1 MSFLFNNPT
10 TTEVAAKLR
19 VEFFSLIKIFSPKTP
34 NKYPI
39 TLKKKKPICQPKN
52 PKIVQKYKIK

>member
-19 VEFFSLIKIFSPKTP
+19 VEFFSLINIFSPKTP

-39 TLKKKKPICQPKN
+39 TLKKKNQFVNLKTLK
-52 PKIVQKYKIK
+52 